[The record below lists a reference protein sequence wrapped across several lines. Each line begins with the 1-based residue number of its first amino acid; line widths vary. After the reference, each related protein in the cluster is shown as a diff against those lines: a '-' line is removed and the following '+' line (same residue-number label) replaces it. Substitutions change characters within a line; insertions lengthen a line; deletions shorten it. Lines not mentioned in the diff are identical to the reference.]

1 MRHTSDPVELIRNTN
16 PVPDAHQLPDE
27 TQTYF
32 EALFEEIIGMEQHEP
47 TTTTRNHHRPRIG
60 RIAALAAAFL
70 VVSAGVAVAA
80 GVFSPDPEDVAM
92 LEEEGKQG
100 AEVHMEGWRPAL
112 RTESVWCMYD
122 LNTGADTP
130 VSEFPLGEPLTMEAL
145 LAECGTGN
153 DVARNLEAEPTEYTL
168 CRATFTDQTYRD
180 RIAQDERFSI
190 IEGDLSVDRPGFPVV
205 LAWEAN
211 CDTTTLETSFQVD
224 LAPLT
229 SLDDLNHAREVEVGL
244 KADALESCLTRD
256 EADQA
261 ARAARAELG
270 DSWLL
275 IDMNLDGAVDCYA
288 VDLEPQWGTV
298 AVMGQNDGTSAGE
311 NATTQST
318 APPADS

>member
-1 MRHTSDPVELIRNTN
+1 MRHKSDPIELIRNTN

-27 TQTYF
+27 TQASF
-32 EALFEEIIGMEQHEP
+32 EVLFEEILGMEHQSTPLDTHK
-47 TTTTRNHHRPRIG
+47 RPKLG
-60 RIAALAAAFL
+60 RIAALAAVFL

-80 GVFSPDPEDVAM
+80 GVFSPDPKDVAL
-92 LEEEGKQG
+92 LEDE
-100 AEVHMEGWRPAL
+100 AEVGFESHELGWRPAL

-122 LNTGADTP
+122 LSTGADTP

-180 RIAQDERFSI
+180 RIAQDKRFNI
-190 IEGDLSVDRPGFPVV
+190 IEGDLSADRPGFPVV
-205 LAWEAN
+205 LAWETN
-211 CDTTTLETSFQVD
+211 CQTTTLETSFQVD

-256 EADQA
+256 EADEA

-270 DSWLL
+270 DSWLV

-298 AVMGQNDGTSAGE
+298 AVIGQDDGTSADE
-311 NATTQST
+311 NVTTQST